1 MTTFGYELRLV
12 KDLLPG
18 HLARQWHV
26 PSSILSPRP
35 VPRPTSLVPRP
46 KFNEF
51 SIRPSRA
58 LTVWQIQHPARV
70 DGPSLAQLAVVES
83 KMDAH
88 RAQASRTSRSFEEV
102 RAEEQLFAE
111 QAEALAQLQWENP
124 VALFD
129 SVDIDHSGTL
139 ALAEPGRRSWHAG
152 CRRRWRSLSCATLT
166 PMMTARSPATNGR
179 WASTR
184 RDCARCRFR
193 WERTLAT

>member
-58 LTVWQIQHPARV
+58 LTVWQIQHPAGV
-70 DGPSLAQLAVVES
+70 DGPSLAQLSAVES

-88 RAQASRTSRSFEEV
+88 RAQAMEMSRASSSSSSAGSSTSLAAVGSSSRYSEEL
-102 RAEEQLFAE
+102 E
-111 QAEALAQLQWENP
+111 
-124 VALFD
+124 
-129 SVDIDHSGTL
+129 I
-139 ALAEPGRRSWHAG
+139 
-152 CRRRWRSLSCATLT
+152 
-166 PMMTARSPATNGR
+166 
-179 WASTR
+179 
-184 RDCARCRFR
+184 
-193 WERTLAT
+193 